1 MVNSSTEMQPVSSIS
16 SFIEHT
22 NLKPDASKEDIV
34 KLCEEAVEHA
44 FAAVCVSPYHVQI
57 ARKTIK
63 KAPVKVVTV
72 IGFPF
77 GYSATSSKVEETKKA
92 IMSGAD
98 ELDMVIN
105 ISALKSG
112 DKAGVLNDIQAV
124 VTACHLQNKIC
135 KVIIETAYLSDAEL
149 EQLCR
154 FCIDADADYVK
165 TSTGYAPEG
174 ATVEAVAKMRKLLPP
189 KIKIKAAGGI
199 RDAHFAQQLIDA
211 GANRIGTS
219 SAINF
224 STIEA

>member
-1 MVNSSTEMQPVSSIS
+1 MVNSSTDMQPVSSIS

-149 EQLCR
+149 EQL
-154 FCIDADADYVK
+154 
-165 TSTGYAPEG
+165 
-174 ATVEAVAKMRKLLPP
+174 
-189 KIKIKAAGGI
+189 
-199 RDAHFAQQLIDA
+199 
-211 GANRIGTS
+211 
-219 SAINF
+219 
-224 STIEA
+224 